1 MTEDEEVKVIMK
13 EIEYYLSFDLLQ
25 QEYAT
30 KGIRNALRKIKKE
43 CPLSLTTRG
52 TLKNKVLSKL
62 YLTTF

>member
-1 MTEDEEVKVIMK
+1 MVEDEEVKVIMK

-43 CPLSLTTRG
+43 CPAKFDNQGDTQE
-52 TLKNKVLSKL
+52 
-62 YLTTF
+62 